1 MELST
6 FAYTIGIIE
15 LLFGLPLLFY
25 SKATMK
31 FLDKFFKDEIEM
43 RVVGVFMTILG
54 ALVLVN
60 GYTISAD
67 PAGLVTLMAWAVFLK
82 GLIYAWWPQTAVNM
96 KKKFMKSEA
105 TLTFGG
111 IAATTIGVL
120 LVYAGSIL

>member
-96 KKKFMKSEA
+96 KKKFMKSET
-105 TLTFGG
+105 TLAFGG
-111 IAATTIGVL
+111 IAGTAMGVL

>member
-6 FAYTIGIIE
+6 FAYTIGILE

-25 SKATMK
+25 SKQTMK
-31 FLDKFFKDEIEM
+31 FLDKFFKDDVEM
-43 RVVGVFMTILG
+43 RVVGALMTVLG
-54 ALVLVN
+54 ALVLID
-60 GYTISAD
+60 GYDISAD
-67 PAGLVTLMAWAVFLK
+67 PKGLVILMAWAVFLK
-82 GLIYAWWPQTAVNM
+82 GLMYAWWPQTAVNM

-111 IAATTIGVL
+111 IAATAIGVL